1 MLNTDDVVRVREV
14 AKSWNVGCRWGK
26 VGGIF
31 FKLLHSDPF
40 AKHWYY
46 DDEGY
51 KLCTLK
57 YPIVESFRKR
67 GLQEAQMVTT
77 PHDLCSSDVSLL
89 ADEQIRDL
97 FTNQRYAEC
106 HFINTMS
113 NGSMSPDLSEMW
125 RQGYPV
131 SPQWEGE
138 LELDSASDYDNENNE
153 VDVSVTYDNATERSP
168 KDNVS
173 AARESSLWILIRDSI
188 CLPDVLCLRA
198 AGKGWNDAKL
208 YDELA
213 ALWFFLMTNKED
225 TSAAVPLPE
234 WPSLCFD
241 YRQNF
246 WVCSRHCAEEGFV
259 RRPHLLVGGVHSVPT
274 NLVAVKEQ
282 QELREIKDEQG
293 EEEVDGMESSKSKS
307 DAHYMHG

>member
-1 MLNTDDVVRVREV
+1 
-14 AKSWNVGCRWGK
+14 
-26 VGGIF
+26 
-31 FKLLHSDPF
+31 
-40 AKHWYY
+40 
-46 DDEGY
+46 
-51 KLCTLK
+51 
-57 YPIVESFRKR
+57 
-67 GLQEAQMVTT
+67 MVTT

-153 VDVSVTYDNATERSP
+153 VDVSVTYDHSTERSP

-188 CLPDVLCLRA
+188 CPPDVLCLPA
-198 AGKGWNDAKL
+198 AGRRWNDAKL
-208 YDELA
+208 YDELV

-246 WVCSRHCAEEGFV
+246 GCAPSTV
-259 RRPHLLVGGVHSVPT
+259 RRKDSSVDPISLLAEYTVCPLTSWQEKSSRSFGKLKM
-274 NLVAVKEQ
+274 NKEKRK
-282 QELREIKDEQG
+282 L
-293 EEEVDGMESSKSKS
+293 DGMESSKSKS
-307 DAHYMHG
+307 DAHFMHG